1 MASQELIL
9 LSHLNYQQNLF
20 FNLLSPQAFSCL
32 EVMVTH
38 LQRQRSS
45 DVYTVALA
53 CTNYNDRIDNI
64 LQKSNYPFAST
75 ADSYHV
81 CS

>member
-9 LSHLNYQQNLF
+9 MSHLNYQKSLF
-20 FNLLSPQAFSCL
+20 FNLLSHQTFSCL

-38 LQRQRSS
+38 FQIQRYS

-75 ADSYHV
+75 DDSYHV

>member
-1 MASQELIL
+1 
-9 LSHLNYQQNLF
+9 
-20 FNLLSPQAFSCL
+20 
-32 EVMVTH
+32 MVTH

-75 ADSYHV
+75 DDSYHV

>member
-9 LSHLNYQQNLF
+9 MSHLNYQKSLF
-20 FNLLSPQAFSCL
+20 FNLLSHQTFSCL

-38 LQRQRSS
+38 LQIQRYS

-64 LQKSNYPFAST
+64 LQKFIYPFAST
-75 ADSYHV
+75 AGSYHV